1 MPVPLWRQ
9 EFKSF
14 LEELVETAQGDQ
26 EVVGLVA
33 FGSTA
38 DQSRLDEWSDHDF
51 AWITK
56 PGAEA
61 EFRQRLDWLPNADQI
76 ALSAV
81 EHHGGVKVI
90 YADGHLVEFGIAS
103 LIDFSGW
110 AGHQMRVL
118 VDKGGV
124 AEVVDAIARKEP
136 PSGLPNAKKTAD
148 LFLCQILLGVGRFR
162 RGEVLS
168 AASAIRETAVAHLL
182 SALTAS
188 EKSQELDRPDMPGRP
203 DTLDRPDMLD
213 RLDPRRRFDFVHPAI
228 AAEIET
234 ACRLD
239 PESAALRLLEIAIE
253 RIPQIDSP
261 ALSAVRRKHGWEG
274 RRPGV

>member
-1 MPVPLWRQ
+1 M
-9 EFKSF
+9 
-14 LEELVETAQGDQ
+14 A
-26 EVVGLVA
+26 GLVA

-51 AWITK
+51 AWITR

-61 EFRQRLDWLPNADQI
+61 AFRQRLDWLPNADQI
-76 ALSAV
+76 ALSAM

-103 LIDFSGW
+103 LADFSGW
-110 AGHQMRVL
+110 AGYQMRVL

-124 AEVVDAIARKEP
+124 AEVVDAITSKEP
-136 PSGLPNAKKTAD
+136 PSGLPNAKNAAD

-168 AASAIRETAVAHLL
+168 AASAIRESAVVHLL
-182 SALTAS
+182 SALTAGG
-188 EKSQELDRPDMPGRP
+188 KSQELDRPEV
-203 DTLDRPDMLD
+203 LDRPDMLD

-228 AAEIET
+228 AAEIEA

-253 RIPQIDSP
+253 HIPQVSAP
-261 ALSAVRRKHGWEG
+261 ALSAIRQKLGWEA
-274 RRPGV
+274 RSPGV

>member
-1 MPVPLWRQ
+1 MVDCQQGDLPVPLWRQ

-182 SALTAS
+182 SALNAG
-188 EKSQELDRPDMPGRP
+188 EKNGELDRPE
-203 DTLDRPDMLD
+203 TLD
-213 RLDPRRRFDFVHPAI
+213 RLDPRRRFDFAHPAI
-228 AAEIET
+228 AAEIEA

-253 RIPQIDSP
+253 RIPQVSSP
-261 ALSAVRRKHGWEG
+261 ALSAVRRKLGWEA
-274 RRPGV
+274 RRPEV